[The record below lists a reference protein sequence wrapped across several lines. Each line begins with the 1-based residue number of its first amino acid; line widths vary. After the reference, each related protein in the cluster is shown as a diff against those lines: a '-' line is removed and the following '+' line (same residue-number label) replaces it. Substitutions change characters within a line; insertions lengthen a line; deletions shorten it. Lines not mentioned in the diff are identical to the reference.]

1 MVGPWQVPVADCG
14 IGLADFHGYAGDA
27 LALGERSPLA
37 VIDPAASARMA
48 IAEAITNLCA
58 APVERIDAIKP
69 SAHWMAA
76 CGEPAEDADL
86 YHAVRAAS
94 EFCIALGIAIP
105 VGKDSLSM
113 RTVWRDPD
121 SGLDKSVQSPTS
133 LVATAF
139 APVADVR
146 TANTPQLDPSTET
159 ALLLVDLAAGRQRLG
174 GSVFAQVTGQVGDEV
189 PDIEDPARLAT
200 FVSAIA
206 RLRSQG
212 RLLAYHDRSDGGLFA
227 TVCEMAFAGRCGVAI
242 NIDMLTIDPHAA
254 DWGDY
259 QIRPEQV
266 EVQA

>member
-1 MVGPWQVPVADCG
+1 SKRFLVTIGDRTVGGLSARDPMVGPWQVPVADCG

-58 APVERIDAIKP
+58 APVERIDAIKL
-69 SAHWMAA
+69 SANWMAA

-159 ALLLVDLAAGRQRLG
+159 APIRGA
-174 GSVFAQVTGQVGDEV
+174 
-189 PDIEDPARLAT
+189 PA
-200 FVSAIA
+200 
-206 RLRSQG
+206 
-212 RLLAYHDRSDGGLFA
+212 
-227 TVCEMAFAGRCGVAI
+227 
-242 NIDMLTIDPHAA
+242 
-254 DWGDY
+254 
-259 QIRPEQV
+259 
-266 EVQA
+266 